1 MIELNIQKT
10 LSDGSS
16 EFKLKLS
23 LEIASGAFIAIYGP
37 SGAGKTTF
45 LRLLAGLEQP
55 DSGAIIVDNEQWV
68 SSERSLPVQERSIG
82 FVFQDYALF
91 PNMTVR
97 ENLQF
102 AGKKTS
108 EAIIDELLGMMTIED
123 LAQRMPATLSGGQ
136 KQRVAL
142 ARALVRQPKLL
153 LLDEPLS
160 ALDQDMR
167 RRLQD
172 DILKLH
178 KRFKTTAV
186 LVSHDLS
193 EIFRLA
199 NQVVIL
205 QDGQVQRSG
214 SVSDVFIGKEFS
226 GKFRFQ
232 GEVLHIEQA
241 DAIFIVTLSIGNQLA
256 KVVATPEEIATISI
270 GDHVL
275 VSSKAFNPLI
285 IPLKPRI

>member
-16 EFKLKLS
+16 EFKLRLS
-23 LEIASGAFIAIYGP
+23 LEIISGAFIAIYGP

-55 DSGAIIVDNEQWV
+55 DSGTIIVDDEEWV

-102 AGKKTS
+102 AGKKSS
-108 EAIIDELLGMMTIED
+108 EAIINELLDMMNIED
-123 LAQRMPATLSGGQ
+123 LSQRMPATLSGGQ

-160 ALDQDMR
+160 ALDRDMR

-199 NQVVIL
+199 DQVVIL

-256 KVVATPEEIATISI
+256 KVVATPEEITNINI

-285 IPLKPRI
+285 IPLKSQI